1 MNIKQFILDKNLP
14 KAEIAIILGS
24 GLNDLPSKYE
34 PIATIAFNEI
44 PGMPKTRVKGHLNT
58 MRICNI
64 NGKNVVFMQGRLH
77 QYQGLTGD
85 EMLVPYEFL
94 QSLGVKTIVCTN
106 ATGSTNAD
114 IGVGSIV
121 LIHDH
126 INLAKNP
133 LISIS
138 NTDRDKFVDMSDCYS
153 KEINSKIKSIA
164 NRHKIAIFDGV
175 YANFSGPSYETG
187 AEIKLA
193 KLMGADVVGMSGA
206 TENILINYLGM
217 KTVCISVVSN
227 MGTGMTNDH
236 IEHKDVLEVVNKVC
250 EPLRVIF
257 EDLINV
263 L

>member
-1 MNIKQFILDKNLP
+1 MNIREFILDKNLP
-14 KAEIAIILGS
+14 KAEIAVVLGS
-24 GLNDLPSKYE
+24 GLNDLPDKYQ
-34 PIATIAFNEI
+34 PIATVAFDEI
-44 PGMPKTRVKGHLNT
+44 PGMPSGKVKGHKNT

-64 NGKNVVFMQGRLH
+64 CGKNVVFMQGRLH
-77 QYQGLTGD
+77 QYQGLSGD

-94 QSLGVKTIVCTN
+94 QALGVETIICTN
-106 ATGSTNAD
+106 ATGSANID

-121 LIHDH
+121 LIRDH

-138 NTDRDKFVDMSDCYS
+138 NAERDKFVDMSNCYN
-153 KEINSKIKSIA
+153 KEINTKIKSIA
-164 NRHKIAIFDGV
+164 NHHNIAIFEGV

-193 KLMGADVVGMSGA
+193 KLIGADVVGMSGA
-206 TENILINYLGM
+206 TENILINYLGI

-227 MGTGMTNDH
+227 MGTGITNDH
-236 IEHKDVLEVVNKVC
+236 IEHKDVLDVVGKAC
-250 EPLRVIF
+250 EPLRIIF
-257 EDLINV
+257 EDLIKT